1 MARLEKDKQKARNDM
16 DRTTALFI
24 LFIIIFA
31 TTFGIYA
38 AIKYKIEEIEQ
49 QCHELKTAIKDCE
62 YYVLKSLSAMKNAKD
77 KNTEMTLDELFDRLN
92 TDSIVISFDKYEL
105 QERFNHII
113 WGSELIITRN
123 ED

>member
-1 MARLEKDKQKARNDM
+1 M

-24 LFIIIFA
+24 LFIVIFA

-38 AIKYKIEEIEQ
+38 AIKYKIGEIER
-49 QCHELKTAIKDCE
+49 QCHELKTAINDCE
-62 YYVLKSLSAMKNAKD
+62 YDVLKYLRAMKNAKD
-77 KNTEMTLDELFDRLN
+77 KKETIENTKMTLDELFNQLN

-105 QERFNHII
+105 QERLDHSI